1 VTEPTEKPTITTAP
15 DRPGEA
21 LIHLPEFTYL
31 DTQAWSADIGIPEAA
46 LRDLQDTITRHL
58 HADREPGE
66 QFHRA
71 RRDIEDIV
79 DRMGGLDSWVIVR
92 VLWSRFRGI
101 PTDAEPD
108 PTLDQV
114 RDRLAAEY
122 HRRRARYDSG
132 EIHGYARH
140 QVAGELIGL
149 LGALGITLGGTVP
162 AGDADIAGRA
172 YYEQWLT
179 RQETPDDQPAQNGER
194 P

>member
-1 VTEPTEKPTITTAP
+1 MTEQDEKPTITTTP
-15 DRPGEA
+15 GRPGEV
-21 LIHLPEFTYL
+21 LIHFPDFTYY
-31 DTQAWSADIGIPEAA
+31 DSQAWSADIGIPDTA

-58 HADREPGE
+58 HADQEPGE

-71 RRDIEDIV
+71 RRGIEDIV
-79 DRMGGLDSWVIVR
+79 DR
-92 VLWSRFRGI
+92 FRGM
-101 PTDAEPD
+101 PTGAEPD
-108 PTLDQV
+108 PSLDQV

-122 HRRRARYDSG
+122 HRRRTRYDSG
-132 EIHGYARH
+132 EIRGYARH

-179 RQETPDDQPAQNGER
+179 RQGTPADQPAQNGAS
-194 P
+194 

>member
-1 VTEPTEKPTITTAP
+1 VTDPTEKPTITTTP
-15 DRPGEA
+15 GRPGEV

-31 DTQAWSADIGIPEAA
+31 DTQAWSVDIGIPDTA
-46 LRDLQDTITRHL
+46 LRDLQDAITRHL
-58 HADREPGE
+58 HGDQESGE

-79 DRMGGLDSWVIVR
+79 DRMGGVDSWVIVR
-92 VLWSRFRGI
+92 ILWNQFRGI
-101 PTDAEPD
+101 PTGAEPD

-122 HRRRARYDSG
+122 HRRKVRYDSG
-132 EIHGYARH
+132 EITGYARH

-149 LGALGITLGGTVP
+149 LGALGIALGEDVP

-172 YYEQWLT
+172 YYEQWLA
-179 RQETPDDQPAQNGER
+179 RQGALADRAEADGTS
-194 P
+194 